1 MRRSQACIGSIPTQ
15 PDSAISVVREN
26 YFQRQIARWT
36 RQYREDE
43 AAGSDPNLDRLAGWL
58 PDNIPAEDETSIV
71 HGDFRLDNM
80 IFASDAV
87 EIRAVLD
94 WELSTLGHPLADFA
108 YHLMMYRMPPLTIPG
123 LVGADL
129 MALGI
134 PSEDE
139 YVASYCART
148 NRDGIPSMDFYLA
161 FNFFRFAA
169 ICHGIKGRL
178 ARGTASSD
186 QASRLVADLP
196 VIAELGW
203 QQALKAGQA

>member
-1 MRRSQACIGSIPTQ
+1 MNMSRL
-15 PDSAISVVREN
+15 
-26 YFQRQIARWT
+26 IA
-36 RQYREDE
+36 
-43 AAGSDPNLDRLAGWL
+43 P
-58 PDNIPAEDETSIV
+58 
-71 HGDFRLDNM
+71 
-80 IFASDAV
+80 
-87 EIRAVLD
+87 
-94 WELSTLGHPLADFA
+94 
-108 YHLMMYRMPPLTIPG
+108 
-123 LVGADL
+123 
-129 MALGI
+129 
-134 PSEDE
+134 
-139 YVASYCART
+139 RT